1 MEMFEKLGSRQL
13 LSFTVQEQIE
23 QAIKDGKLPT
33 GKKLPTEM
41 ELCGSFGVSRT
52 VMREALRGLS
62 AKGLIS
68 IEKGR
73 GMFIKEISATSV
85 TDPMHLFLTL
95 NCRSGYALDV
105 VHARQ
110 AIEPPIA
117 AMAAANRNEEELR
130 LLCDNHQRLKEWKE
144 DFVRLAKLD
153 GEFHLLIAKASD
165 NPIMPLVIE
174 PIHKLMPK
182 IKLAIYGVVKD
193 AHASAVEFHGKIL
206 DAIAAQ
212 DEEAARR
219 WMAEHLKQAEVH
231 VRMSL
236 EDGKPQTAH
245 VN

>member
-1 MEMFEKLGSRQL
+1 M
-13 LSFTVQEQIE
+13 LSLTVQEEIE
-23 QAIKDGKLPT
+23 QAIEEGKLPA
-33 GKKLPTEM
+33 GGKLPTEM
-41 ELCGSFGVSRT
+41 ELCENFGVSRT

-73 GMFIKEISATSV
+73 GMFVKKISASSV
-85 TDPMHLFLTL
+85 TDPMHLYLTL
-95 NCRSGYALDV
+95 NHKSDYGLDV

-110 AIEPPIA
+110 AIEPSIA
-117 AMAAANRNEEELR
+117 AMAAVHRTEEELR
-130 LLCDNHQRLKEWKE
+130 LLKDNHQRLIDWKE
-144 DFVRLAKLD
+144 DYLLLAKLD
-153 GEFHLLIAKASD
+153 SEFHLLIAKASD

-193 AHASAVEFHGKIL
+193 AHASAVDYHGKIV

-212 DEEAARR
+212 DEQAARH
-219 WMAEHLKQAEVH
+219 WMAEHLKHAEAH

-236 EDGKPQTAH
+236 ADSGPQSPH
-245 VN
+245 LN

>member
-1 MEMFEKLGSRQL
+1 MFEKLGSRQL
-13 LSFTVQEQIE
+13 LSLTVQEQIE
-23 QAIKDGKLPT
+23 QAIKEGKLPT
-33 GKKLPTEM
+33 GDKLPTEM
-41 ELCGSFGVSRT
+41 ALCETFGVSRT

-73 GMFIKEISATSV
+73 GMFVKEISASSV
-85 TDPMHLFLTL
+85 TDPMHLYLTL
-95 NCRSGYALDV
+95 NLKSDFALNV

-110 AIEPPIA
+110 AIEPSIA
-117 AMAAANRNEEELR
+117 AMAAVYRTEEEL
-130 LLCDNHQRLKEWKE
+130 LLLQDNHRRLTEWK
-144 DFVRLAKLD
+144 DDYHVLAELD

-193 AHASAVEFHGKIL
+193 AHASAVEYHGKIVQ
-206 DAIAAQ
+206 AIAAQ
-212 DEEAARR
+212 DEQAARH
-219 WMAEHLKQAEVH
+219 WMAEHLKHAEAH

-236 EDGKPQTAH
+236 ADSGPQSPH
-245 VN
+245 LK